1 MARRRKRASQS
12 RTGRAVKYILTALAA
27 VVAAFFGFFFAG
39 GFVQGSSTDVPK
51 PAAVTEQAAPKAP
64 DTADG
69 ALAWEDIPAYAGKPY
84 VVLNGNR
91 PRFSKEIQ
99 SRKNAYYSFTPRDK
113 LGRCGRAVGRLGPE
127 LLPKE
132 KRKPIGMIKPT
143 GWQYAKYSFVDGKY
157 LYNRCHLIAFQLCGE
172 NANRLNLI
180 TGTRYFNVTGMLPFE
195 NRVADFIRNTHK
207 HVLYSVTP
215 VYRGDDLVARGVV
228 MEAWSVEDDGKGV
241 HFNVFVYNVQPG
253 VVINYA
259 DGTSR
264 AAR

>member
-1 MARRRKRASQS
+1 MAGRRKRASQS
-12 RTGRAVKYILTALAA
+12 RASRAVKYVLTALAA
-27 VVAAFFGFFFAG
+27 VMAAFFSFFFVG
-39 GFVQGSSTDVPK
+39 GFVQGNSTAESK
-51 PAAVTEQAAPKAP
+51 PAAVTEQAVPE
-64 DTADG
+64 TADG
-69 ALAWEDIPAYAGKPY
+69 SLAWDGIPAYAGKPY

-91 PRFSKEIQ
+91 PRFSREIQ
-99 SRKNAYYSFTPRDK
+99 SRKNAYYSFTPRDS

-132 KRKPIGMIKPT
+132 QRKPIGMIKPS
-143 GWQYAKYSFVDGKY
+143 GWQYTKYSFVDGKY

-180 TGTRYFNVTGMLPFE
+180 TGTRYSNVTGMLPFE

-215 VYRGDDLVARGVV
+215 VYRGDDLVARGVA
-228 MEAWSVEDDGKGV
+228 MEAWSVEDGGKGV